1 MGVITIPTFAP
12 AAGRASTCKDCKSL
26 TPTETGLIIGLS
38 VGVPLFIIVT
48 VWLCCRYNKYR
59 MNKLQHK
66 FMLSFNKKYSRLCE
80 IIPDEQMRTNVERC
94 IFHPNVIEYVS
105 NLKEEEQHYI
115 YKYIK
120 DKHHESKSQELITFV
135 NIKKENTEMNNESII
150 KIVC

>member
-1 MGVITIPTFAP
+1 MAVIIVPISSSFCKNCKTSPLSLGLGLGLGLGIPLLCIITI
-12 AAGRASTCKDCKSL
+12 
-26 TPTETGLIIGLS
+26 
-38 VGVPLFIIVT
+38 
-48 VWLCCRYNKYR
+48 WLCCRYDKYR

-105 NLKEEEQHYI
+105 NLKEEEQQYI

-135 NIKKENTEMNNESII
+135 NIKKENNEMNNEAII